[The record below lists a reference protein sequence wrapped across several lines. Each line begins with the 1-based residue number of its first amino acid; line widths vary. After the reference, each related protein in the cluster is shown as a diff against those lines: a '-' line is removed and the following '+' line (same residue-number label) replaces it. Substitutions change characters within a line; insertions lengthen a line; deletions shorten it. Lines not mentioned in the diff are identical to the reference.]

1 MATLSKS
8 RPQIGK
14 AEDLA
19 NIFSAQ
25 TRWNT
30 LRECERAVFL
40 SLDLSSVLRSKIT
53 LLKAMELQVGDI
65 IADAFGKGIL
75 ERLQDGSIA
84 VKTSWNRPFIANF
97 KQKSHRVNIM
107 RRLFLSESSVF
118 YYAKQNLSKNRF
130 FINL

>member
-8 RPQIGK
+8 KPQIGK
-14 AEDLA
+14 AEDLPT
-19 NIFSAQ
+19 IFSAQ

-75 ERLQDGSIA
+75 ERHQDGSIM
-84 VKTSWNRPFIANF
+84 VK
-97 KQKSHRVNIM
+97 M
-107 RRLFLSESSVF
+107 G
-118 YYAKQNLSKNRF
+118 
-130 FINL
+130 